1 MSKEINFD
9 VNLIG
14 KINFRPSY
22 HNDTY
27 KWRNETITP
36 KYKKF
41 LWFKWR
47 SGLEIKPAGFYEHR
61 NSYYGNGSEVFWQFV
76 SEDYLIK
83 CGYLIKY
90 VGTIGGISESK
101 EVWGK
106 SHVEVSLGYKST
118 IGRIFDT
125 DQEAKDWIEKLK
137 SMSGKTFEVYEY

>member
-27 KWRNETITP
+27 KWRNETISR

-47 SGLEIKPAGFYEHR
+47 SGLEIKPAGFYEER
-61 NSYYGNGSEVFWQFV
+61 SSYYYGDNFWQFI
-76 SEDYLIK
+76 SEDYLIQ
-83 CGYLIKY
+83 CGYIIKD
-90 VGTIGGISESK
+90 VGIIGGGTQFK
-101 EVWGK
+101 EVWVN
-106 SHVEVSLGYKST
+106 SYVEVNLGYKST
-118 IGRIFDT
+118 IGRSFDT
-125 DQEAKDWIEKLK
+125 DKEAKDWIEKLK
-137 SMSGKTFEVYEY
+137 SMSGKTFEVYEYQ

>member
-27 KWRNETITP
+27 KWRNETITR

-41 LWFKWR
+41 LWFKWE
-47 SGLEIKPAGFYEHR
+47 SGLKIEPEGFYERR
-61 NSYYGNGSEVFWQFV
+61 NSYYDYGSEVFWLFV
-76 SEDYLIK
+76 SEDYLVK
-83 CGYLIKY
+83 CGYIIKDNN
-90 VGTIGGISESK
+90 IGGGTQFK

-137 SMSGKTFEVYEY
+137 SMSGKTFEVYEYQ

>member
-14 KINFRPSY
+14 KITFRASH

-47 SGLEIKPAGFYEHR
+47 SGLEIKPEGFYEHR
-61 NSYYGNGSEVFWQFV
+61 NSYYGNVYWGRV
-76 SEDYLIK
+76 SEIRLSNYIIK
-83 CGYLIKY
+83 DIS
-90 VGTIGGISESK
+90 IGGVTQFK
-101 EVWGK
+101 EVWVK
-106 SHVEVSLGYKST
+106 SYVEVNLGYKST
-118 IGRIFDT
+118 IGRSFET

-137 SMSGKTFEVYEY
+137 EISGKTFEVYEY

>member
-1 MSKEINFD
+1 MEINFD

-14 KINFRPSY
+14 KISFRPSY

-27 KWRNETITP
+27 KWRNETITR

-41 LWFKWR
+41 LWFKWE
-47 SGLEIKPAGFYEHR
+47 SGLKIEPEGFYERR
-61 NSYYGNGSEVFWQFV
+61 NSYYDYGSEVFWLFV
-76 SEDYLIK
+76 SEDYLVK
-83 CGYLIKY
+83 CGYIIKDNN
-90 VGTIGGISESK
+90 IGGGTQFK

-137 SMSGKTFEVYEY
+137 SMSGKTFEVYEYQ